1 MSRTSYLLIFLLVA
15 SLTGTK
21 IRANNPGVAEILE
34 KLYDRIIESRD
45 DDEKL
50 RLNDSVRIIIG
61 AYAESDSVFVH
72 SFENLRYL
80 GQITSPDR
88 KLKIITWNVFLRNSP
103 NRYFCY
109 IIRKGGKKTANT
121 VFTLSGMNREE
132 PVRDDIIY
140 NSGNWYG
147 ALYYAISP
155 FRNNKQNCYLVLG
168 LDYGNIG
175 VSRKIIDVLSFSPDD
190 SLMLGLDC
198 FIREERKKL
207 REVLEYSPEGILS
220 LRMENNKTVVFDQP
234 VTVKTGHGDGYELT
248 AAGVSFSGYLL
259 QRGNWKFV
267 SDIDVKN
274 KKKK

>member
-109 IIRKGGKKTANT
+109 IIRKDGKKTANT